1 MMTSADVFISYK
13 REDEAIVARLVSGL
27 EADGLSVWWDRDIEG
42 ASSWRDAIHQS
53 LTSAACVIVV
63 WSEASVSGAGEFV
76 QDEAAVAKSRGTLLP
91 VRVDKVDP
99 PLGFGQRQALDL
111 IDWRGNQRDPRFLDV
126 LSAVRAMITGR
137 PIPQP
142 RAPRTRARRRV
153 LGGAAIVL
161 IAASLG
167 FLFNLFGAQNA
178 ICRGPV
184 KDVCAI
190 ISIGG
195 VPSAQDETAFEQ
207 AKAQGCDGLRAFIAS
222 GRGGV
227 LQFEA
232 DRLLSARRTETIT
245 SWVETERTLPLF
257 EPTPDG
263 AQDTEATA
271 REAVV
276 TKATESARKLCAGL
290 AQSDMFRSTSTSL
303 SIDVANCRDGADG
316 WRCSLEGAALC
327 ALEAGETRQVEVC
340 EGTAPS
346 NAHRK

>member
-1 MMTSADVFISYK
+1 MKQGADVFISYK
-13 REDEAIVARLVSGL
+13 REDEAVVARLVAGL
-27 EADGLSVWWDRDIEG
+27 EADGLTVWWDRDIEG
-42 ASSWRDAIHQS
+42 ASSWRDAIQQS
-53 LTSAACVIVV
+53 LTSATCVIVV
-63 WSEASVSGAGEFV
+63 WSEVSVSGAGEFV

-111 IDWRGNQRDPRFLDV
+111 INWRGNQQDPRFLDV
-126 LSAVRAMITGR
+126 LAAVRAMITGG

-142 RAPRTRARRRV
+142 RAPRARARRRV

-161 IAASLG
+161 IAATFG

-190 ISIGG
+190 VSIGG
-195 VPSAQDETAFEQ
+195 VPSAQDEAAFEQ
-207 AKAQGCDGLRAFIAS
+207 AKAQGCDGLRAFITS

-245 SWVETERTLPLF
+245 SWIETERMLPLF
-257 EPTPDG
+257 EPTSDG
-263 AQDTEATA
+263 GQDSEATA
-271 REAVV
+271 REAAVA
-276 TKATESARKLCAGL
+276 KATESAGKLCAGL
-290 AQSDMFRSTSTSL
+290 AQSGMFRSVSTSL
-303 SIDVANCRDGADG
+303 SIDVADCLDSASG
-316 WRCSLEGAALC
+316 WRCSIDGKALC
-327 ALEAGETRQVEVC
+327 KLEARETRQVEVC
-340 EGTAPS
+340 EA
-346 NAHRK
+346 AAL